1 MNIDTIYEITQVN
14 YNTMSYFFKT
24 GLFTITSFS
33 SFIIPPDNVPG
44 RMMILITT
52 LLAQANV
59 ASTALLKVPDS
70 NTMSKV

>member
-1 MNIDTIYEITQVN
+1 MTSKITQVN

-24 GLFTITSFS
+24 GLFTIISFT

-44 RMMILITT
+44 RVTILVLT

-59 ASTALLKVPDS
+59 ASSALLKVPDS
-70 NTMSKV
+70 NKMSKV